1 MKKKSSSMKRMLARV
16 EAIKDL
22 VQEAVDK
29 GATSV
34 EQIHKIVATLP
45 LSALEERGLLGEVP
59 GKTREIVDQTIG
71 SVYEAIRQ
79 INREVGEL
87 ASGLLESI
95 EDHDAA
101 ARNIDRIK
109 K

>member
-1 MKKKSSSMKRMLARV
+1 MKRMLARV

-34 EQIHKIVATLP
+34 EQIHKIIATLP
-45 LSALEERGLLGEVP
+45 LAALEERGLLGTVP
-59 GKTREIVDQTIG
+59 GQARAIVNQTIG
-71 SVYEAIRQ
+71 GVYEAIRQ

-95 EDHDAA
+95 EDHETA
-101 ARNIDRIK
+101 ARNIDRIPE
-109 K
+109 